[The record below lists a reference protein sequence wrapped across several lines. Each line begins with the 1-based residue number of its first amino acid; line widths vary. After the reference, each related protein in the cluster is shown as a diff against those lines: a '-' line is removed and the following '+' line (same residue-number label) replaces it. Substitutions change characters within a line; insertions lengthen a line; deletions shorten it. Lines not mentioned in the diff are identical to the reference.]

1 MLTLGLVQLV
11 ACADCERA
19 GAGFFADRS
28 PSNSMT
34 RYRCLKPHVRAIEG
48 ACRHMYALSRGAGGF
63 VACHLGS
70 DSYEKANV
78 VSATIG
84 VQHTQLPRQ
93 PDIDGRVST
102 VA

>member
-11 ACADCERA
+11 ACADWERA
-19 GAGFFADRS
+19 GAGSFVDRS
-28 PSNSMT
+28 PAHPIT
-34 RYRCLKPHVRAIEG
+34 RYHCSNPHVRAIVG
-48 ACRHMYALSRGAGGF
+48 ARRHMYALSRGAGGF
-63 VACHLGS
+63 MACPPGS

-78 VSATIG
+78 VSATI
-84 VQHTQLPRQ
+84 VIQHTQLPRQ